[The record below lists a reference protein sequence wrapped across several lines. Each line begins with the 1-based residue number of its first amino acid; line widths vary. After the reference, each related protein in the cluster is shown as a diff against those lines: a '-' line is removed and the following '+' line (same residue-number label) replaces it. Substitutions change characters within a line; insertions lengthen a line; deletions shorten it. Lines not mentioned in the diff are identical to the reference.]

1 MQHLASG
8 MPRTC
13 YQRCTARHRSIGLL
27 MLLVACLLAG
37 CAGAQLMPTPN
48 IYLQAAA
55 NPFVEV
61 APPLRTNTVE
71 VLYATDRQ
79 AIRQEDGTLAYGSE
93 RSASLA
99 YGSGVVEIGDHI
111 PWETLV
117 EQSLQRERSQK
128 LPLHLRTVTEYGR
141 FPATPLPIVRDNG
154 HFRTA
159 PAAQAAQDQM
169 AEKLRQTLRERLALT
184 SRKDAY
190 VYIHGFN
197 NNFADAMFVI
207 ADLWHFMGRQGVP
220 IVYTWPAGAGGALR
234 GYTHDR
240 ESGEFTI
247 FHLKQFLRILAST
260 PELEHIHLIAHS
272 RGTDVATTALR
283 ELVIETR
290 AVGREARAF
299 AKLSNV
305 VLAAADLDMEVV
317 SQRLAAERIGLDI
330 DRITIYVSQAD
341 RALGMSGCL
350 FVSLRRVGQ
359 IRPEDLTA
367 EQRQDMEVSGRT
379 YIIDARVS
387 AGFVGHSYFYAHP
400 AVSADLIL
408 LLRDNLDPGSPGR
421 PLYKRDV
428 NFWQITEE
436 YPAAP
441 PGTSR

>member
-1 MQHLASG
+1 
-8 MPRTC
+8 
-13 YQRCTARHRSIGLL
+13 
-27 MLLVACLLAG
+27 
-37 CAGAQLMPTPN
+37 MPTPN

-61 APPLRTNTVE
+61 APPLRTNTVD
-71 VLYATDRQ
+71 VLYATDRR
-79 AIRQEDGTLAYGSE
+79 AIRQEDGTLAYGAE

-111 PWETLV
+111 SWEMLV

-141 FPATPLPIVRDNG
+141 FPATPLPIVRGNG

-159 PAAQAAQDQM
+159 PAAQAAQDEM
-169 AEKLRQTLRERLALT
+169 AAKLRQTLRERLALT

-197 NNFADAMFVI
+197 NNFADAMFVM

-220 IVYTWPAGAGGALR
+220 IIYTWPAGAGGALR

-260 PELEHIHLIAHS
+260 PELQHIHLIAHS

-359 IRPEDLTA
+359 IGPEDLTA
-367 EQRQDMEVSGRT
+367 EQRQDIEVSGRT
-379 YIIDARVS
+379 NIIDARVS

-441 PGTSR
+441 PGTPR